1 MSSVHCV
8 FGDALFLED
17 KTEGEALE
25 EFQANW
31 KESFCFVNCEKINL
45 GLCHCKNLARPGL
58 R

>member
-25 EFQANW
+25 EFQAN
-31 KESFCFVNCEKINL
+31 
-45 GLCHCKNLARPGL
+45 
-58 R
+58 